1 MIYDLIHHITKH
13 NLTEGQTPCEA
24 PSFSPSLR
32 TTSSLPTDCQ
42 SAPYGLRVLR
52 YAAILILMMV
62 LGVNSVWC
70 QVGKDFSGTYYIANH
85 NRKGSTGYDGYS
97 SDINKNFYLCPSTIM
112 YDEDQPF
119 LTTNKERSTTTPQNT
134 NAKWTIKFAKTEGNV
149 DYYYLIHSTDKY
161 LTWHDPMEISDKGN
175 ATDRVRLHLQSTLNE
190 DKALFYF
197 TEGTLGEN
205 DYNICLKDENCS
217 KNTPGSLNPA
227 KDNVEG
233 YEGVKNNWSNAGS
246 FIDRID
252 RETKRWCGGLIGIYE
267 QNDPTGVWYLED
279 YITRPTI
286 SYNSDNKIV
295 ITSVQTGEGIT
306 IKYTTNGT
314 TPTSENGTVY
324 AEAFDPPANTT
335 MIKAIVIVNDEES
348 NVATFTP
355 AFFLGKNHKYL
366 IQSQG
371 NGWTTGSF
379 QGNHYYMI
387 PGDVENNITKVNTTS
402 MFRPSMQWYF
412 LNAGDNYYYIVNNV
426 DDTRMRYNTTS
437 GIHMDTWDDNN
448 ANEFKFQ
455 IVESATAGT
464 YNIIPYG
471 VTADKKYF
479 NKTSGNA
486 GDGALTLYN
495 SATDGNSRWKFVKK
509 NALVKTAPF
518 TVTDNKGITYY
529 KLQNKATSY
538 YVAPPSF
545 TGGAVTASNSTAADV
560 VNSRNWYFEVAQES
574 SDADWLTWYYIRNAV
589 TGDYLYY
596 SGPNPSNDAAA
607 FITKGSLNEAATE
620 EAMEDMK
627 RYRFTWARSAT
638 ENNYFIVPQLLKDES
653 QNTISGLN
661 RNSTTLRI
669 FKSKSV
675 DGSLWQFVAPDYTGA
690 PPNIVYNAD
699 VNTVSLSCTTPGATI
714 YYTTNNTEATTSAT
728 NSGSSTITIDLKGEG
743 KENVTIIRAIA
754 EASGTSSSETTNN
767 FIVQATV
774 ASVKRPYLIRNNQS
788 PWTVGSEP
796 MFVYYMIPSD
806 VDNGNTTVNTT
817 SMPRPTMEWYFE
829 HADKADGKQYYYIV
843 NTITGDYLY
852 RTGTAIYMKT
862 SSEKT
867 TLEAA
872 SDNGFKFYLI
882 SRAASGSNHA
892 GYSIVPYGETTTN
905 FVSKASGN
913 NNAAAVKLE
922 GTDNDY
928 KRWNFVT
935 KTDLMNDLAAK
946 LPFTPSSGSS
956 SIYYKIQNGKMDSD
970 NKPYY
975 IIPPASIPG
984 NAEASKSEDAAV
996 VKSGSWYFVKV
1007 QDPVL
1012 ENSDPSQI
1020 DWLTYY
1026 KIVNA
1031 ETGKVLYYN
1040 FTASTSPCIKVGDYV
1055 ENDGN
1060 YMFAFVKSPTTD
1072 YYYIVPKTAKDNQ
1085 LANISCFWRDGSN
1098 MKPATTRGTGNNV
1111 WSFTPV
1117 TLFCNAPE
1125 FIEEDGKIRIKCNT
1139 NAANIYINTES
1150 DADPTS
1156 GSTLYDPTDPN
1167 NATTQNWAITDKVRI
1182 KAIAIVSD
1190 GTTPASSSVISLLNN
1205 PDITLSQ
1212 DTYTYDGTAKQ
1223 PVVNEVS
1230 IGEAPNKTTATAGT
1244 DFETVI
1250 ATDYSNNINAGTAK
1264 VTLRDKA
1271 SNVYVWHAEKVF
1283 TINKKDLTATA
1294 DNITVS
1300 YGDDV
1305 PTYTISYTGFENSED
1320 ASAVTTPP
1328 TITCAYTSTSDVNTY
1343 PISVNTDGVATNYNI
1358 IPGTPG
1364 TLTVNQREVGL
1375 TWGTTPIIYNGT
1387 PQAPTATAT
1396 NLVNEDVIGV
1406 TVDGAQTNAGGDYT
1420 ATASAL
1426 TGDKKDNYRLPT
1438 ENTQTFTISK
1448 RPVTVSGITAS
1459 DKEYDGTT
1467 AATLVLTG
1475 ATFADGDIIGTDNV
1489 TIESATG
1496 AFADANAGAG
1506 KTVTISAITLGGSS
1520 VSNYEFAGSGQQTE
1534 TTAKITKAS
1543 LTATADN
1550 QTVTFGD
1557 AAPTYTITYAGWK
1570 NGESET
1576 VLTSEPTASSEY
1588 TQGSNVGSYPITV
1601 TGGVATNYAITN
1613 QNGTLTVGPKTLTQ
1627 DNISFGEG
1635 GIVVVKDGETTLTEG
1650 TDYTI
1655 GEEQHSGINNKYT
1668 VTPVIGKN
1676 DGTSSGT
1683 GNYTGT
1689 VSIRHANVHLTT
1701 GANQANYSA
1710 TFVAESAGATDIG
1723 HVLPEGFTA
1732 YIISGIEGSWA
1743 IPEPMDYIPAGVPVL
1758 LVAHEE
1764 KTGFLVR
1771 DAKSENVTDISEE
1784 QIGYNKL
1791 KEVTAESAHFNTRQ
1805 IYVLYKNEFV
1815 LNKEGDLAKG
1825 KVYMEN
1831 PKYVAPSP
1839 SSPAPANLSI
1849 AWGNV
1854 TGIEDG
1860 RWKMEDGNNEHW
1872 YTLDGRCLIGKPTAK
1887 GLYIVNGKK
1896 RVVK

>member
-1 MIYDLIHHITKH
+1 MTQDMTRKMMMIKKTL
-13 NLTEGQTPCEA
+13 LM
-24 PSFSPSLR
+24 
-32 TTSSLPTDCQ
+32 
-42 SAPYGLRVLR
+42 V
-52 YAAILILMMV
+52 LMMTFGINV
-62 LGVNSVWC
+62 SWADGYEGIYYIGVY
-70 QVGKDFSGTYYIANH
+70 GSGTKSQCASENPAE
-85 NRKGSTGYDGYS
+85 
-97 SDINKNFYLCPSTIM
+97 NFYLCPTEGWCY
-112 YDEDQPF
+112 YDGETNNTGQITNEVNDQPF
-119 LTTNKERSTTTPQNT
+119 LTSFKCRNGVYDATKAVWTIEKASGSYSNYYYIKQTCTGRYWVFNKQLNGAGANRARVHLETITPSAEDPNTYALFEISTVTTTDDRNGYYLFHPKEASNGFYL
-134 NAKWTIKFAKTEGNV
+134 NITEGNV
-149 DYYYLIHSTDKY
+149 NSVSTPTNGRTDGPTGYKNVGGIVGQWNQNNNTSSYKLEPYSPFITFNANNQVEIKAAPSNATLVYTTDK
-161 LTWHDPMEISDKGN
+161 S
-175 ATDRVRLHLQSTLNE
+175 
-190 DKALFYF
+190 
-197 TEGTLGEN
+197 
-205 DYNICLKDENCS
+205 
-217 KNTPGSLNPA
+217 
-227 KDNVEG
+227 
-233 YEGVKNNWSNAGS
+233 
-246 FIDRID
+246 
-252 RETKRWCGGLIGIYE
+252 
-267 QNDPTGVWYLED
+267 DPTVS
-279 YITRPTI
+279 P
-286 SYNSDNKIV
+286 S
-295 ITSVQTGEGIT
+295 
-306 IKYTTNGT
+306 NGT
-314 TPTSENGTVY
+314 AVNTNTVSF
-324 AEAFDPPANTT
+324 APGDDVTT
-335 MIKAIVIVNDEES
+335 IKAIAIVNGVES
-348 NVATFTP
+348 AVATFTP
-355 AFFLGKNHKYL
+355 PALLGSDHKRL
-366 IQSQG
+366 IQSQ
-371 NGWTTGSF
+371 NNAWNTTDF
-379 QGNHYYMI
+379 HFYMI
-387 PGDVENNITKVNTTS
+387 PGDEENSVLKVNTTS
-402 MFRPSMQWYF
+402 LFRPTMEWHLLYAGKDD
-412 LNAGDNYYYIVNNV
+412 LAGDYLNQYYYIVNSNDKYLCYDANNIV
-426 DDTRMRYNTTS
+426 Y
-437 GIHMDTWDDNN
+437 MDTYSDNSDK
-448 ANEFKFQ
+448 FKFQ
-455 IVESATAGT
+455 IVESETAGT
-464 YNIIPYG
+464 YNIIPFG
-471 VTADKKYF
+471 VTTDNMYLYKQGSNAGADALILF
-479 NKTSGNA
+479 NKPNDA
-486 GDGALTLYN
+486 
-495 SATDGNSRWKFVKK
+495 NSRWKFVKK
-509 NALVKTAPF
+509 DALVETAPF
-518 TVTDNKGITYY
+518 TATKNNSITYY
-529 KLQNKATSY
+529 KLQNKATNY
-538 YVAPPSF
+538 YVIPPSW
-545 TGGAVTASNSTAADV
+545 TGGAVTASNNSTDADIV
-560 VNSRNWYFEVAQES
+560 KSRNWYFEVAQSS
-574 SDADWLTWYYIRNAV
+574 SDVDWLTWYYIRNAV

-596 SGPNPSNDAAA
+596 SGPETSNDDAA
-607 FITKGSLNEAATE
+607 FITKASLNATDE
-620 EAMEDMK
+620 NDMK

-661 RNSTTLRI
+661 RYSTTLLRI
-669 FKSKSV
+669 QKNRK
-675 DGSLWQFVAPDYTGA
+675 DDAQLWQFVDPDYTVA

-1111 WSFTPV
+1111 WSFTPA

-1156 GSTLYDPTDPN
+1156 GSTLYDPTDPS
-1167 NATTQNWAITDKVRI
+1167 NASTQNWAITDKVRI

-1230 IGEAPNKTTATAGT
+1230 IGEAPNKTTAIAGT
-1244 DFETVI
+1244 DYETVI
-1250 ATDYSNNINAGTAK
+1250 ATDYSNNTNVGTAK
-1264 VTLRDKA
+1264 VTLRDKV
-1271 SNVYVWHAEKVF
+1271 SPVYVWHAEKEF
-1283 TINKKDLTATA
+1283 TINKADLSVTAKDHS
-1294 DNITVS
+1294 IV

-1305 PTYTISYTGFENSED
+1305 TNNGVAYSGFVNGETSSDLGGSLAYAYSYTQYGDVGNNYTI
-1320 ASAVTTPP
+1320 TP
-1328 TITCAYTSTSDVNTY
+1328 SGLTSD
-1343 PISVNTDGVATNYNI
+1343 NYAI
-1358 IPGTPG
+1358 TFIPG
-1364 TLTVNQREVGL
+1364 TLTVTKREVGL
-1375 TWGTTPIIYNGT
+1375 TWDPSDSSTPTATYDGSSH
-1387 PQAPTATAT
+1387 APTATAT

-1406 TVDGAQTNAGGDYT
+1406 TVDGAQTNAGDYT

-1426 TGDKKDNYRLPT
+1426 TGNKKDNYKLPT
-1438 ENTQTFTISK
+1438 ANTQDFTIGK

-1520 VSNYEFAGSGQQTE
+1520 VANYEFAGSGQQTE
-1534 TTAKITKAS
+1534 ITANITKAP
-1543 LTATADN
+1543 LTVTADN
-1550 QTVTFGD
+1550 KSITYGD
-1557 AAPTYTITYAGWK
+1557 ATPIYTITYAGWK

-1601 TGGVATNYAITN
+1601 TGGVATNYEIAT
-1613 QNGTLTVGPKTLTQ
+1613 QNGTLTVSPKSLGDGTLADDFTLEFDESGEMTLKYGSHTLT
-1627 DNISFGEG
+1627 
-1635 GIVVVKDGETTLTEG
+1635 KDV
-1650 TDYTI
+1650 DYTI
-1655 GEEQHSGINNKYT
+1655 GNEVTGTKYSTRT
-1668 VTPVIGKN
+1668 V
-1676 DGTSSGT
+1676 SGT
-1683 GNYTGT
+1683 GNYNGT
-1689 VSIRHANVHLTT
+1689 LDIRNAIVHFTT
-1701 GANQANYSA
+1701 DVNQADWSA
-1710 TFVAESAGATDIG
+1710 TFVAEKASATDIG
-1723 HVLPEGFTA
+1723 HVLPEGMTA
-1732 YIISGIEGSWA
+1732 YIISGIEGTWA
-1743 IPEPMDYIPAGVPVL
+1743 IPEPLGYIPAGVPVL
-1758 LVAHEE
+1758 LVTHEE
-1764 KTGFLVR
+1764 KNGFLVK
-1771 DAKSENVTDISEE
+1771 DAKTSEVTEITPT
-1784 QIGYNKL
+1784 QKGYNKL
-1791 KEVTAESAHFNTRQ
+1791 KEVTDATPGYVTDTESENYQKALFNTKQ
-1805 IYVLYKNEFV
+1805 IYVLYKNDFV
-1815 LNKEGDLAKG
+1815 LNKAGYLAKG
-1825 KVYMEN
+1825 KVYMDN
-1831 PKYVAPSP
+1831 PNYVAP
-1839 SSPAPANLSI
+1839 SSPAPAQLQI

-1854 TGIEDG
+1854 TGIETVHGEGLMVNGQSD
-1860 RWKMEDGNNEHW
+1860 RW
-1872 YTLDGRCLIGKPTAK
+1872 YTLDGRRLLGKPNVK

-1896 RVVK
+1896 TVVK

>member
-1 MIYDLIHHITKH
+1 MKTIYESRKRVTREMKGSTHTLPILFEYALSMLRVCLQYAYSMPRVCLAYAYTHLIRKPYAISVRARRTASPL
-13 NLTEGQTPCEA
+13 LTDRE
-24 PSFSPSLR
+24 
-32 TTSSLPTDCQ
+32 
-42 SAPYGLRVLR
+42 SAPYGLFLT
-52 YAAILILMMV
+52 LL
-62 LGVNSVWC
+62 LL
-70 QVGKDFSGTYYIANH
+70 FSGVVGSWADGYEGIYYIGVY
-85 NRKGSTGYDGYS
+85 GSGAKS
-97 SDINKNFYLCPSTIM
+97 QCASENPAENFYLCPTEGWCYYNGVSNDKGQITNG
-112 YDEDQPF
+112 DNGQPF
-119 LTTNKERSTTTPQNT
+119 LTSFKCRNGVYDATKAVWTIEKAPNSSYYYIKQTCTGKYLVFNKQLKGANANRVRVHLETITPPAVPDEYALFAISAVSTTDDRNGYCVFQPKNADSGYYLNISDGNVNSVSTPGNGKKDGPTDYGNAYINVSGIVGQWNQNNNTSSFKLERYSPFITFNSSNKVEIKAAPSNATLVYTTDESDPTASPLHGTAVNT
-134 NAKWTIKFAKTEGNV
+134 NTVSFAPDDDV
-149 DYYYLIHSTDKY
+149 
-161 LTWHDPMEISDKGN
+161 
-175 ATDRVRLHLQSTLNE
+175 
-190 DKALFYF
+190 
-197 TEGTLGEN
+197 
-205 DYNICLKDENCS
+205 
-217 KNTPGSLNPA
+217 
-227 KDNVEG
+227 
-233 YEGVKNNWSNAGS
+233 
-246 FIDRID
+246 
-252 RETKRWCGGLIGIYE
+252 
-267 QNDPTGVWYLED
+267 
-279 YITRPTI
+279 
-286 SYNSDNKIV
+286 
-295 ITSVQTGEGIT
+295 
-306 IKYTTNGT
+306 TT
-314 TPTSENGTVY
+314 
-324 AEAFDPPANTT
+324 
-335 MIKAIVIVNDEES
+335 IKAIAIVNGVES
-348 NVATFTP
+348 AVATFTP
-355 AFFLGKNHKYL
+355 PALLGSDHKRL
-366 IQSQG
+366 IQSQ
-371 NGWTTGSF
+371 NNAWNTTDF
-379 QGNHYYMI
+379 HFYMI
-387 PGDVENNITKVNTTS
+387 PGDDVGEDPNKITKVNTTS
-402 MFRPSMQWYF
+402 LFRPTMEWHLLYAGKDD
-412 LNAGDNYYYIVNNV
+412 LAGDYLNQYYYIVNSNDKYLCYDETNKV
-426 DDTRMRYNTTS
+426 Y
-437 GIHMDTWDDNN
+437 MDTNSDNS
-448 ANEFKFQ
+448 AKFKFQ

-471 VTADKKYF
+471 VTEDNMYLNKQGSNAGADALILF
-479 NKTSGNA
+479 NKPNDA
-486 GDGALTLYN
+486 
-495 SATDGNSRWKFVKK
+495 NSRWKFVKK
-509 NALVKTAPF
+509 NALVETAPF
-518 TVTDNKGITYY
+518 TATENNSITYY
-529 KLQNKATSY
+529 KLQNKATNY
-538 YVAPPSF
+538 YVIPPSW
-545 TGGAVTASNSTAADV
+545 TGGAVTASNNSTDADIV
-560 VNSRNWYFEVAQES
+560 KSRNWYFEVAQSS
-574 SDADWLTWYYIRNAV
+574 SDVDWLTWYYIRNAV

-596 SGPNPSNDAAA
+596 SGPETSNDEAA
-607 FITKGSLNEAATE
+607 FITKASLNPTDEN
-620 EAMEDMK
+620 DMK

-638 ENNYFIVPQLLKDES
+638 ENYYFIVPQLLKDES

-675 DGSLWQFVAPDYTGA
+675 DGQLWQFVAPDYTIA
-690 PPNIVYNAD
+690 PPSIVYNAD

-728 NSGSSTITIDLKGEG
+728 DSGSSPITIDLKADD

-754 EASGTSSSETTNN
+754 EVSSTSSNEVTNN
-767 FIVQATV
+767 IIVQATV
-774 ASVKRPYLIRNNQS
+774 GNVKRPYLIRNNQS

-922 GTDNDY
+922 GNDNDY

-970 NKPYY
+970 NNPYY

-1098 MKPATTRGTGNNV
+1098 MKPATTRGTDNNV
-1111 WSFTPV
+1111 WSFTPA
-1117 TLFCNAPE
+1117 TLFCNTPE

-1190 GTTPASSSVISLLNN
+1190 GTTPAYSSVISLLNN

-1230 IGEAPNKTTATAGT
+1230 IGEAPNKTTAIAGT

-1271 SNVYVWHAEKVF
+1271 SNVYVWHAEKEF

-1294 DNITVS
+1294 DNKTIS

-1305 PTYTISYTGFENSED
+1305 PTYTISYMGFENGED
-1320 ASAVTTPP
+1320 ATTANVTAPTVSCNYTP
-1328 TITCAYTSTSDVNTY
+1328 TSDVNTY

-1364 TLTVNQREVGL
+1364 TLTVTPREVGL
-1375 TWGTTPIIYNGT
+1375 DWGTTPIIYNGT

-1396 NLVNEDVIGV
+1396 NLKNEDVIGV
-1406 TVDGAQTNAGGDYT
+1406 TVDGAQTGAGDYT

-1426 TGDKKDNYRLPT
+1426 TGDKAGNYKLPT
-1438 ENTQTFTISK
+1438 ANTQAFTIGK
-1448 RPVTVSGITAS
+1448 RPVTISGITAS

-1496 AFADANAGAG
+1496 AFDDANAGTG
-1506 KTVTISAITLGGSS
+1506 KTVTISAITLGGTS
-1520 VSNYEFAGSGQQTE
+1520 VANYEFAGSGQQTE
-1534 TTAKITKAS
+1534 ITANITKAP
-1543 LTATADN
+1543 LTVTADN
-1550 QTVTFGD
+1550 KSITYGD
-1557 AAPTYTITYAGWK
+1557 AAPIYTITYAGWK
-1570 NGESET
+1570 NGEDKTILST
-1576 VLTSEPTASSEY
+1576 EPTASCEY
-1588 TQGSNVGSYPITV
+1588 TQGSDAGSYPITV
-1601 TGGVATNYAITN
+1601 TGGVATNYDITP

-1635 GIVVVKDGETTLTEG
+1635 GIVVVKDGETILTEG

-1839 SSPAPANLSI
+1839 FRPLLPALALL
-1849 AWGNV
+1849 GV
-1854 TGIEDG
+1854 
-1860 RWKMEDGNNEHW
+1860 M
-1872 YTLDGRCLIGKPTAK
+1872 
-1887 GLYIVNGKK
+1887 
-1896 RVVK
+1896 